1 METSL
6 DTLKNSTI
14 SEEDSRLV
22 DSILNELNSNDK
34 GPQHLTQ
41 PPQRPT
47 QQPQQMV
54 QQPQQMAQQPQ
65 QMIQQQ
71 PQQMAQQQPQQM
83 AQQQPQQMAQ
93 QPPQQMAQQQPQQ
106 MAQQPQGMAQQQ
118 PQQVPLSNVGK
129 IPPPPNLTQDQF
141 NNLPPE
147 KKQMY
152 LNHKQQYMAQNRP
165 TIVGN
170 TGDISILD
178 DLKNK
183 STLLLL
189 VFVLLIMIQSYPM
202 NYILS
207 ISPETFFSE
216 AGECNLSGVI
226 IKSFIVCIIYY
237 VATKYLF

>member
-6 DTLKNSTI
+6 DMLKSSSI

-34 GPQHLTQ
+34 EPTHLTQ
-41 PPQRPT
+41 PPQRSQQPQLAQQQMQQMPQQQQMQQMPQQQQMQQVQQQP
-47 QQPQQMV
+47 QQPQQMQQMPQQPQQQPQQPQQQV
-54 QQPQQMAQQPQ
+54 QQPQQPQLAQSQ
-65 QMIQQQ
+65 
-71 PQQMAQQQPQQM
+71 
-83 AQQQPQQMAQ
+83 
-93 QPPQQMAQQQPQQ
+93 
-106 MAQQPQGMAQQQ
+106 
-118 PQQVPLSNVGK
+118 QQVPLSNGGK
-129 IPPPPNLTQDQF
+129 IPPPPNLTQEQF

-170 TGDISILD
+170 RENISILD

-189 VFVLLIMIQSYPM
+189 VFVLFIMIQSSPL
-202 NYILS
+202 NYILA
-207 ISPETFFSE
+207 ISPDTFFNE
-216 AGECNLSGVI
+216 TGECNLSGVV
-226 IKSFIVCIIYY
+226 IKSFIVCILYY
-237 VATKYLF
+237 ILTKFLF

>member
-6 DTLKNSTI
+6 DMLKSSSI

-34 GPQHLTQ
+34 EPTHLTQ
-41 PPQRPT
+41 PPQRTQQPQLAQQQMQQMPQQQQMQQMPQQQQMQQVQQQP
-47 QQPQQMV
+47 QQPQQMQQMP
-54 QQPQQMAQQPQ
+54 QQP
-65 QMIQQQ
+65 QQQ
-71 PQQMAQQQPQQM
+71 PQQQVQQPQLAQQQ
-83 AQQQPQQMAQ
+83 
-93 QPPQQMAQQQPQQ
+93 
-106 MAQQPQGMAQQQ
+106 
-118 PQQVPLSNVGK
+118 QQVPLTNGGK
-129 IPPPPNLTQDQF
+129 ILPPPNLTQEQF

-170 TGDISILD
+170 RENISILD

-189 VFVLLIMIQSYPM
+189 VFVLFIMIQSSPL
-202 NYILS
+202 NYILA
-207 ISPETFFSE
+207 ISPDTFFNE
-216 AGECNLSGVI
+216 TGECNLSGVV
-226 IKSFIVCIIYY
+226 IKSFIVCILYY
-237 VATKYLF
+237 ILTKFLF

>member
-6 DTLKNSTI
+6 DMLKNSTI

-22 DSILNELNSNDK
+22 DSILNELNSNEK
-34 GPQHLTQ
+34 EPQHLTQ
-41 PPQRPT
+41 PPQRPQQSPQQPMT
-47 QQPQQMV
+47 QPQQPMT
-54 QQPQQMAQQPQ
+54 QQQQPMTQPQQPMAQQPITQ
-65 QMIQQQ
+65 QSMTQ
-71 PQQMAQQQPQQM
+71 PQQPMPQQPMTQPQQSM
-83 AQQQPQQMAQ
+83 TQPQQPMASQ
-93 QPPQQMAQQQPQQ
+93 GQPNN
-106 MAQQPQGMAQQQ
+106 GR
-118 PQQVPLSNVGK
+118 

-147 KKQMY
+147 KKQIY

-165 TIVGN
+165 TTVGN
-170 TGDISILD
+170 SNNISILD

-189 VFVLLIMIQSYPM
+189 VFFLFIMIQSSPM

-216 AGECNLSGVI
+216 AGECNLSGVV
-226 IKSFIVCIIYY
+226 IKSSIVCVIYY
-237 VATKYLF
+237 IVTKYLF

>member
-1 METSL
+1 MNSYYRFMETSL

-71 PQQMAQQQPQQM
+71 PQQMAQQPQQM
-83 AQQQPQQMAQ
+83 IQQQPQQMAQ
-93 QPPQQMAQQQPQQ
+93 QPPQQMA
-106 MAQQPQGMAQQQ
+106 
-118 PQQVPLSNVGK
+118 
-129 IPPPPNLTQDQF
+129 
-141 NNLPPE
+141 
-147 KKQMY
+147 
-152 LNHKQQYMAQNRP
+152 
-165 TIVGN
+165 
-170 TGDISILD
+170 GDISILD

>member
-6 DTLKNSTI
+6 DMLKNSTI

-34 GPQHLTQ
+34 EPQHLTQ
-41 PPQRPT
+41 PPQRP
-47 QQPQQMV
+47 QQHQLQQQQQHPHQPQL
-54 QQPQQMAQQPQ
+54 QQ
-65 QMIQQQ
+65 QQQ
-71 PQQMAQQQPQQM
+71 PHQVQQQPHQV
-83 AQQQPQQMAQ
+83 
-93 QPPQQMAQQQPQQ
+93 
-106 MAQQPQGMAQQQ
+106 QQQ
-118 PQQVPLSNVGK
+118 PQQVQQQPQQVHQQPHQMGQQQQQVPPSNGGK

-170 TGDISILD
+170 TDNISILD

-189 VFVLLIMIQSYPM
+189 VFVLFIMIQSYPM

-216 AGECNLSGVI
+216 AGECNLSGVV

-237 VATKYLF
+237 VVTKYLF

>member
-1 METSL
+1 M
-6 DTLKNSTI
+6 
-14 SEEDSRLV
+14 
-22 DSILNELNSNDK
+22 
-34 GPQHLTQ
+34 G
-41 PPQRPT
+41 
-47 QQPQQMV
+47 
-54 QQPQQMAQQPQ
+54 
-65 QMIQQQ
+65 QQQ
-71 PQQMAQQQPQQM
+71 
-83 AQQQPQQMAQ
+83 
-93 QPPQQMAQQQPQQ
+93 
-106 MAQQPQGMAQQQ
+106 
-118 PQQVPLSNVGK
+118 QQVPPSNGGK

-170 TGDISILD
+170 TDNISILD

-189 VFVLLIMIQSYPM
+189 VFVLFIMIQSYPM

-216 AGECNLSGVI
+216 AGECNLSGVV

-237 VATKYLF
+237 VVTKYLF